1 MKKLSLLALMTAVG
15 VAGSTVLQVQAADLS
30 VISSGEWNGN
40 AYVVAGGQVCSPEEL
55 KEILSG
61 LCDKFPNIPEVN
73 QPDNGTG
80 TPDVELP
87 ETDNNVPETN
97 QPETD
102 NNTPETNQPE
112 TDNNTPDTEVLS
124 YAEQVVA
131 LVNTE
136 RAKAG
141 LNALTLDTEIASA
154 ALVRAK
160 ETEISFSHTR
170 PDGRHF
176 STALSDSG
184 ISFRGAGENIAWGQR
199 SPEEVMNGWM
209 NSEGHRA
216 NILNPNFTKIGVGY
230 YQNAVGRNYWTQL
243 FTY

>member
-1 MKKLSLLALMTAVG
+1 MKKLSLLALITAVG
-15 VAGSTVLQVQAADLS
+15 VAGSTVLPVQAADLN

-73 QPDNGTG
+73 QPDNGTDI
-80 TPDVELP
+80 PDVE
-87 ETDNNVPETN
+87 
-97 QPETD
+97 QPGTD

-112 TDNNTPDTEVLS
+112 TDDNTPETDVLS

-131 LVNTE
+131 LVNAE

-141 LNALTLDTEIASA
+141 LNALTLDSEIASA

-184 ISFRGAGENIAWGQR
+184 ISFRGAGENIAWGQKT
-199 SPEEVMNGWM
+199 PEEVMNGWM

-230 YQNAVGRNYWTQL
+230 YQNSAGRNYWTQL

>member
-1 MKKLSLLALMTAVG
+1 MKKLSLLALITAVG
-15 VAGSTVLQVQAADLS
+15 VAGSTVLPVQAADLN

-55 KEILSG
+55 KEVLSG

-73 QPDNGTG
+73 QPDNGTDI
-80 TPDVELP
+80 PDVE
-87 ETDNNVPETN
+87 

-102 NNTPETNQPE
+102 NNTPETNQPG
-112 TDNNTPDTEVLS
+112 TDNNTPETDALS

-131 LVNTE
+131 LVNAE

-184 ISFRGAGENIAWGQR
+184 ISFRGAGENIAWGQKT
-199 SPEEVMNGWM
+199 PEEVMNGWM

-230 YQNAVGRNYWTQL
+230 YQNSAGRNYWTQL

>member
-1 MKKLSLLALMTAVG
+1 MKKLSLLALITAVG
-15 VAGSTVLQVQAADLS
+15 VAGSTVLPVQAADLN

-73 QPDNGTG
+73 QPDNGTDI
-80 TPDVELP
+80 PDV
-87 ETDNNVPETN
+87 N
-97 QPETD
+97 QPGTD
-102 NNTPETNQPE
+102 NNTPETNQPG
-112 TDNNTPDTEVLS
+112 TDNNTPDTDTLS

-131 LVNTE
+131 LVNAE

-176 STALSDSG
+176 STALNDSG
-184 ISFRGAGENIAWGQR
+184 ISFRGAGENIAWGQKT
-199 SPEEVMNGWM
+199 PEEVMNGWM

-230 YQNAVGRNYWTQL
+230 YQNSAGRNYWTQL